1 MATEARDPRYADIDL
16 WPTET
21 AVDAMLEAQIE
32 ALAALRGQT
41 KAIAAASDAAAERLR
56 GGGRIVYA
64 GAGTSGRIGVQDGVE
79 LTPTFGWP
87 EARLLF
93 LTAGGPAALTRTME
107 GAEDDA
113 QAARDAVA
121 ASRIGPDDVVIG
133 VAASGRTPYVLAAV
147 EAARA
152 AGALTIGLANN
163 PDTPL
168 LALAE
173 HAILADTGS
182 EVVAGSTRM
191 KAGTA
196 QKAVL
201 NMLST
206 AIMLRSG
213 LVYDGLMVAMQVSNA
228 KLLGRGRAMV
238 RDIAG
243 VSDAEAEAAL
253 NTAQG
258 HIRQAVLIAKGVAD
272 PAALLARHNGNL
284 RTALDDVT

>member
-16 WPTET
+16 WPTGAAIE
-21 AVDAMLEAQIE
+21 AMLEAQIE
-32 ALAALRGQT
+32 ALAALRSQT
-41 KAIAAASDAAAERLR
+41 AAIAGASEAAAERLKA
-56 GGGRIVYA
+56 GGRIVYA

-93 LTAGGPAALTRTME
+93 LTAGGPTALTKTAE
-107 GAEDDA
+107 GAEDDI

-121 ASRIGPDDVVIG
+121 AARIGAKDVVIG
-133 VAASGRTPYVLAAV
+133 IAASGRTPYVLAAV

-152 AGALTIGLANN
+152 AGALTITLANN

-173 HAILADTGS
+173 YPILADTGS
-182 EVVAGSTRM
+182 EVIAGSTRM

-228 KLLGRGRAMV
+228 KLRARGQAMV

-243 VSDAEAEAAL
+243 VSQAEANAAL
-253 NTAQG
+253 DTAKG
-258 HIRQAVLIAKGVAD
+258 HIREAVLIAKGVTDAR
-272 PAALLARHNGNL
+272 ALLARHDGNL
-284 RTALDDVT
+284 RTALDSLA

>member
-1 MATEARDPRYADIDL
+1 MATEARDPRYADVDL
-16 WPTET
+16 WPTEV
-21 AVDAMLEAQIE
+21 AIEAMLQTQIE
-32 ALAALRGQT
+32 ALAALRSQT
-41 KAIAAASDAAAERLR
+41 GAIAAASDAAAERLK

-93 LTAGGPAALTRTME
+93 LTAGGPAALTRTAE
-107 GAEDDA
+107 GAEDDG
-113 QAARDAVA
+113 QAGRDAVA
-121 ASRIGPDDVVIG
+121 EARIGAQDVVIG
-133 VAASGRTPYVLAAV
+133 VAASGRTPYVLASV

-213 LVYDGLMVAMQVSNA
+213 LVYDGWMVAMQVSNA
-228 KLLGRGRAMV
+228 KLLRRGKAMV
-238 RDIAG
+238 RDIAQ
-243 VSDAEAEAAL
+243 VSESEAEAAL
-253 NTAQG
+253 EAAG
-258 HIRQAVLIAKGVAD
+258 RDIRKAVLIAKGATD
-272 PAALLARHNGNL
+272 AEGLLARHRGNL
-284 RTALDDVT
+284 RTALASLA